1 LRIRARLV
9 EWCPAVGGED
19 IMRIRSAVASLVL
32 FAAAAPASAYTLEQA
47 RACMDD
53 AFRLCRTDIPNVKR
67 VENCLT
73 GKRQQLSKRCSVVF
87 AKYRRASAEA
97 RHFRPLV
104 PNLQTAEVLSGKS
117 HRKKR

>member
-1 LRIRARLV
+1 MRVRL
-9 EWCPAVGGED
+9 
-19 IMRIRSAVASLVL
+19 AVASLVL
-32 FAAAAPASAYTLEQA
+32 FAASSPASSYTLEQA

-53 AFRLCRTDIPNVKR
+53 AFRLCRADIPNVKR

-73 GKRQQLSKRCSVVF
+73 GKRRQLSERCAVVF
-87 AKYRRASAEA
+87 ASYRHASAQA

-104 PNLQTAEVLSGKS
+104 PNLQTAEVLSGKA